1 MRRRTQPVAR
11 LSANAL
17 TVLQRR
23 YLIKDAAGRPTESA
37 TRLFRRVAKNIAEAE
52 ALYSTAPTQRR
63 QVAEAFY
70 RLMSRL
76 DFLPN
81 SPTLMNAGRDLQQL
95 AACFVLPVDDS
106 LESIF
111 ETLKHQALIHQSGG
125 GTGFAFSRLRPK
137 NDRVST
143 TSGIASGPVSFMRVF
158 NMATEVIKQ
167 GGCVVPDTLVSTT
180 RGMVPIDE
188 LGPSD
193 GLAETWH
200 QPTPRLTVAT
210 DEGPKTSDEF
220 YIHGV
225 APIRRIRTRCGYH
238 IAATLEHRIRV
249 IDEEGRYVWRHMK
262 DLQVGDWAVLQK
274 GHLLEPEDYKLP
286 TLTGEP
292 HFNAHQV
299 TLPAEVSEQF
309 GEFIGYLVGDGSFSW
324 YNQAATT
331 GRIILTVCDGQ
342 PEVVEWLVSTCRQLF
357 DLSPRPWKKP
367 NDGST
372 NYYLN
377 ATTLATWLHQ
387 LGVKKR
393 SAQSARVPPVVFRK
407 GIKMAVGFLRG
418 LFTADGTASQDGY
431 PSLSSVSKGL
441 LEDVQQLLLAVGIP
455 SSVSVTTNRVG
466 AFGTNPLY
474 RLHVKTLAGL
484 EMFGRRIG
492 FIDTHRRTLL
502 ANALNPAWE
511 FNDVIPHQGKRLVA
525 LYAGPGRG
533 SGPGRTSRGANRRLY
548 RAIQHYLPDVAAPR
562 NLTRSRLAVLV
573 KEHEEIRNSPLTD
586 FLSNDQFYDQIVSI
600 EGGESLTLDL
610 SVPANHTYI
619 ANGFISHNT
628 RRGANMGILRV
639 DHPDILEFID
649 LKRDPRELT
658 NFNVSVG
665 VTDAFMRALEH
676 RRDYP
681 IVNPRTGKTIG
692 RLKAAEVFDRMAAA
706 AWENGEPGVVFLDT
720 INAQNPTPHLGHIEA
735 TNPCVTAE
743 TWVHTEDGPRQVKE
757 LIGVQFVARINGQSY
772 LSGYEGFFHTG
783 TKPVVNLQTLEGF
796 SLRLTPD
803 HPVRRVVRKT
813 RYVLDSEWCRVAD
826 LRRGD
831 QILMN
836 NHRGSAAWP
845 GSFSYEEGYLLGF
858 LVGDGVLK
866 EDKAVLSVWD
876 TAGTGVVG
884 VMAEV
889 ARCAQTMPHRRDFKG
904 WMEVEGRSEKRLA
917 LASLR
922 DLARECGM
930 QPGNKRITP
939 QIEKGSSEFYRG
951 FLRAFFDADG
961 SVQGDQRKGVS
972 VRLAQTD
979 LCRLEAVQRMLLR
992 LGIFST
998 IYPNRRP
1005 EAASLLPDG
1014 KGGRK
1019 LYPTVPFHELVIARE
1034 SLLSFQEAIGFSD
1047 STKATRLSDLIG
1059 AYRRHVNRDRF
1070 VARVKAV
1077 LEDGVEGVYDV
1088 TVPVCHAFDANGFVV
1103 HNCSEQPLL
1112 PYESCTLGSINLSN
1126 FVAGTRDRP
1135 RIDFDRLADTVRTA
1149 VRFLDDVIDMN
1160 QYPLPEIQ
1168 AITKGNRKI
1177 GLGVMGFAD
1186 VLIKLNIP
1194 YDSQSALAIGG
1205 RVMRFVHEQASAA
1218 SAALARERG
1227 VFPNFKGSRLESEG
1241 LGLRNATVTTVAPTG
1256 TISIIADCS
1265 PGIEPLY
1272 GVSFARTVMEDVRLI
1287 SLHSEFVRRAR
1298 AAGIYSE
1305 RLVAR
1310 VAAGESIQRL
1320 TEIPAPLRR
1329 LFVTAHDVSP
1339 EHHVRIQAAFQ
1350 RYSDSGVS
1358 KTINLPASASK
1369 TDVAEAF
1376 LLAYRLGCKGLT
1388 VFRTGSRE
1396 KQVMSCANVQYC

>member
-1 MRRRTQPVAR
+1 MRRRTQPVSR

-17 TVLQRR
+17 TVLRRR
-23 YLIKDAAGRPTESA
+23 YLIKDPVGRPMETP
-37 TRLFRRVAKNIAEAE
+37 TRMFRRVAENIAEAE
-52 ALYSTAPTQRR
+52 ALYSARPSQRR

-111 ETLKHQALIHQSGG
+111 ESLKHQALIHQSGG

-167 GGCVVPDTLVSTT
+167 GG
-180 RGMVPIDE
+180 
-188 LGPSD
+188 
-193 GLAETWH
+193 
-200 QPTPRLTVAT
+200 
-210 DEGPKTSDEF
+210 
-220 YIHGV
+220 
-225 APIRRIRTRCGYH
+225 
-238 IAATLEHRIRV
+238 
-249 IDEEGRYVWRHMK
+249 
-262 DLQVGDWAVLQK
+262 
-274 GHLLEPEDYKLP
+274 
-286 TLTGEP
+286 
-292 HFNAHQV
+292 
-299 TLPAEVSEQF
+299 
-309 GEFIGYLVGDGSFSW
+309 
-324 YNQAATT
+324 
-331 GRIILTVCDGQ
+331 
-342 PEVVEWLVSTCRQLF
+342 
-357 DLSPRPWKKP
+357 
-367 NDGST
+367 
-372 NYYLN
+372 
-377 ATTLATWLHQ
+377 
-387 LGVKKR
+387 
-393 SAQSARVPPVVFRK
+393 
-407 GIKMAVGFLRG
+407 
-418 LFTADGTASQDGY
+418 
-431 PSLSSVSKGL
+431 
-441 LEDVQQLLLAVGIP
+441 
-455 SSVSVTTNRVG
+455 
-466 AFGTNPLY
+466 
-474 RLHVKTLAGL
+474 
-484 EMFGRRIG
+484 
-492 FIDTHRRTLL
+492 
-502 ANALNPAWE
+502 
-511 FNDVIPHQGKRLVA
+511 
-525 LYAGPGRG
+525 
-533 SGPGRTSRGANRRLY
+533 
-548 RAIQHYLPDVAAPR
+548 
-562 NLTRSRLAVLV
+562 
-573 KEHEEIRNSPLTD
+573 
-586 FLSNDQFYDQIVSI
+586 
-600 EGGESLTLDL
+600 
-610 SVPANHTYI
+610 
-619 ANGFISHNT
+619 T

-649 LKRDPRELT
+649 VKRDRKELT

-665 VTDAFMRALEH
+665 VTDAFMRALEQ

-681 IVNPRTGKTIG
+681 LVNPRTGKTVS
-692 RLKAAEVFDRMAAA
+692 RLKAADVFDRMAAA

-720 INAQNPTPHLGHIEA
+720 INAQNPTPHLGRIEA

-743 TWVHTEDGPRQVKE
+743 TWVQTEDGPRQVRE

-783 TKPVVNLQTLEGF
+783 TKPVVSLKTLEGF

-813 RYVLDSEWCRVAD
+813 RYVLEGEWCPVAD
-826 LRRGD
+826 LRPGE
-831 QILMN
+831 QIMMN
-836 NHRGSAAWP
+836 DHRGPTVWP
-845 GSFSYEEGYLLGF
+845 GLLGFEEGYLLGF

-866 EDKAVLSVWD
+866 EDKAVLSVWEA
-876 TAGTGVVG
+876 AGAGIAG

-889 ARCAQTMPHRRDFKG
+889 GRCAHAMPHRRDFKG
-904 WMEVEGRSEKRLA
+904 WMEVQGRGEKRLA

-930 QPGNKRITP
+930 EPGNKVMSP
-939 QIEKGSSEFYRG
+939 EIEKGSSEFYRG

-979 LCRLEAVQRMLLR
+979 LLRLEAAQRMLLR

-998 IYPNRRP
+998 IYPNRRA
-1005 EAASLLPDG
+1005 EGANLLPDG
-1014 KGGRK
+1014 KGGHK
-1019 LYPTVPFHELVIARE
+1019 LYPTAPFHELVICNDN
-1034 SLLSFQEAIGFSD
+1034 LVTFHEAIGFSD
-1047 STKATRLSDLIG
+1047 STKAARLSTLLG
-1059 AYRRHVNRDRF
+1059 AYRRELNRERF
-1070 VARVKAV
+1070 VARVKTV
-1077 LEDGVEGVYDV
+1077 TEDGTADVYDV

-1112 PYESCTLGSINLSN
+1112 PYESCTLGSINLAN
-1126 FVAGTRDRP
+1126 FVTGTRERP
-1135 RIDFDRLADTVRTA
+1135 RIDFERLAEIVRTA

-1168 AITKGNRKI
+1168 AVTKGNRKI

-1186 VLIKLNIP
+1186 LLIKLNVP
-1194 YDSQSALAIGG
+1194 YDSQSALSVGE
-1205 RVMRFVHEQASAA
+1205 RVMRFVQEHARAA
-1218 SAALARERG
+1218 SADLAQERG
-1227 VFPNFKGSRLESEG
+1227 LFINFKGSRLESEG
-1241 LGLRNATVTTVAPTG
+1241 LRLRNATVTTVAPTG

-1272 GVSFARTVMEDVRLI
+1272 GVSFARTVMEDVRLV

-1298 AAGIYSE
+1298 AAGLYSQ
-1305 RLVAR
+1305 RLVER

-1320 TEIPAPLRR
+1320 TDIPASLRR
-1329 LFVTAHDVSP
+1329 LFVTAHDVTP
-1339 EHHVRIQAAFQ
+1339 EHHVRMQAAFQ

-1358 KTINLPASASK
+1358 KTINLPATASK

-1388 VFRTGSRE
+1388 VFRTGSRD